1 MFKNIKNIFFL
12 LSFSS
17 FLILI
22 TVFYFSDENVS
33 STNKSRTLFLEK
45 VNSDIQNLPLLKSDT
60 DNIIEY
66 SDDVEIFKKKR
77 KNYKFFDLL
86 KIKDE

>member
-12 LSFSS
+12 SSFSF

-22 TVFYFSDENVS
+22 TVFYFSDKNVS
-33 STNKSRTLFLEK
+33 STNKSRALFLEK

-60 DNIIEY
+60 GNIIEY
-66 SDDVEIFKKKR
+66 SDDVEMFKKKR

-86 KIKDE
+86 KTKDE